1 MAAATARE
9 QPTPTLSNTIM
20 LPPRCLAHLCVA
32 TLIFAVAAAR
42 RAEAIDLL
50 KLYPTTLTA
59 GDLNGEHARP
69 WEFTAADVFQVS
81 RFRLEVTNQLT
92 VETGIADLGIGHCA
106 DGAVW
111 AVLLPRDGGQIT
123 SEAGNRTELISHVWL
138 RFHPAELDRLFPPE
152 TVSATGRTNLASR
165 IRLIAN
171 AKFNASYHAGPNA
184 MIPERKDI
192 TVDADTVDGVRRF
205 FAVDTQSRTAE
216 YIGAFEK
223 RVIKLPPAFDTKLAE
238 AAFDKLWN
246 AFDRDYAMF
255 ILRPEVDWNKL
266 RDEYRPR
273 ALACKSTEEFADV
286 CAGMLRPLR
295 DLHVWFTLAGQNVP
309 VFDRPR
315 ESNANP
321 PACQRI
327 LGDLQSSARLPW
339 AITKNRIGF
348 IAIYNWSNEKIAA
361 QFDDILERMR
371 DTRGLVLDVRLN
383 GGGDE
388 PTAQKVAGRFLEKS
402 LVYASSRF
410 RNGPSHTNLTERQDR
425 EVSPRGPWRYD
436 HPVVVLIGQKCMSSN
451 ESFIAMMSGD
461 PNAVIMGD
469 HTCGS
474 SGNPEIVSLPLDMT
488 VSVPRWIDYL
498 PEGTPLDEHGFQPQV
513 RFQALPGAFEGD
525 RDDLLAAALG
535 RLK

>member
-1 MAAATARE
+1 MGLTARE
-9 QPTPTLSNTIM
+9 RCARGLSNTIM
-20 LPPRCLAHLCVA
+20 SLRRNIACLAAL
-32 TLIFAVAAAR
+32 TLLIAAATAG
-42 RAEAIDLL
+42 RANPVDLL
-50 KLYPTTLTA
+50 KRYPTTLRA
-59 GDLNGEHARP
+59 GDLNAEHARP

-92 VETGIADLGIGHCA
+92 VETGVADLGIGHCA
-106 DGAVW
+106 DGVVW

-138 RFHPAELDRLFPPE
+138 RFHPAELNRLFPPE
-152 TVSATGRTNLASR
+152 TLSDTGRTNLASR
-165 IRLIAN
+165 IQLIAN

-192 TVDADTVDGVRRF
+192 TVDADTEDGVRRF
-205 FAVDTQSRTAE
+205 FAVDTQAGAAE
-216 YIGAFEK
+216 YISAFEK
-223 RVIKLPPAFDTKLAE
+223 RTVKLPPAFDTKLAE

-255 ILRPEVDWNKL
+255 VLRPEVDWNKL

-273 ALACKSTEEFADV
+273 ALACKSTEEFAAA
-286 CAGMLRPLR
+286 CAELLRPLR
-295 DLHVWFTLAGQNVP
+295 DLHVWLTLAGQNVP

-315 ESNANP
+315 AANANP
-321 PACQRI
+321 AAYHRV
-327 LGDLQSSARLPW
+327 LGDLQNSGGLPW
-339 AITKNRIGF
+339 AITKDKIGF
-348 IAIYNWSNEKIAA
+348 IAIYNWNDQKIAA
-361 QFDDILERMR
+361 QFDEILERMR

-383 GGGDE
+383 DGGDE
-388 PTAQKVAGRFLEKS
+388 PTAQKVAGRFLDKNF
-402 LVYASSRF
+402 VYASSRF

-425 EVSPRGPWRYD
+425 EISPRGPWRYD

-461 PNAVIMGD
+461 SNAVIMGD

-498 PEGTPLDEHGFQPQV
+498 PDGTPLDERGFQPQI
-513 RFQALPGAFEGD
+513 RFQAMPGAFEGD
-525 RDDLLAAALG
+525 RDDLLAAAIE